1 MKTIHAAVATLVAL
15 LSSTAAH
22 AEKPRGEIS
31 VLAGYGSASIG
42 TSDDNNYGFGSGLRV
57 GLTAGHF
64 WVGLT
69 AIYQVGSPSG
79 ITAIDAS
86 GNEIVGKYS
95 LSTFSGGG
103 ELGASWTFARSSTGW
118 LVFRPFVWV
127 GTNVYTPSPL
137 NTFHSE
143 TDLQEPLV
151 RFVVAPSLH
160 LDYELARSGIFFGAD
175 VRVNLLVPGTAPKIA
190 ADDWHFRA
198 TGWSP
203 EENFTAEVS
212 VFGVI
217 GKRF

>member
-1 MKTIHAAVATLVAL
+1 MKSVHVVAGVLVAL

-31 VLAGYGSASIG
+31 VLAGYGSSSIG
-42 TSDDNNYGFGSGLRV
+42 TYDDNNFGFGSGVRV
-57 GLTAGHF
+57 GLTVGHF
-64 WVGLT
+64 WAGLT

-79 ITAIDAS
+79 IGDIDAA
-86 GNEIVGKYS
+86 GNQVTGDYS

-103 ELGASWTFARSSTGW
+103 ELGGSWSFARSSTGW

-143 TDLQEPLV
+143 TELKEPLV

-160 LDYELARSGIFFGAD
+160 VDYELARSGIFFGAD
-175 VRVNLLVPGTAPKIA
+175 LRVNLLVPGTAPKIA
-190 ADDWHFRA
+190 ADDWHFPA
-198 TGWSP
+198 AGWSS
-203 EENFTAEVS
+203 EEKFTAEIS